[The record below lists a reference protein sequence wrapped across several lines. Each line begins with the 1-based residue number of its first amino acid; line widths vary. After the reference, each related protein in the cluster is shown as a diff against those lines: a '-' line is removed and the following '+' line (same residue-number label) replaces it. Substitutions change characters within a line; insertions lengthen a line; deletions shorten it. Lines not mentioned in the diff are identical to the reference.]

1 LGKVY
6 RSHLCNDHDS
16 ATGLNPMDSSKLNA
30 DDSENKTPSVRKLA
44 EEEGV
49 HVTVLLLLL
58 PIGFSCQ

>member
-1 LGKVY
+1 
-6 RSHLCNDHDS
+6 
-16 ATGLNPMDSSKLNA
+16 MDSSKLNA